1 MGKKISKKRKKRSG
15 QKPKAEKKEAQKISE
30 REAEITQLLSSIEN
44 LEKEY
49 KQGKISEA
57 IYEKLKVEYAD
68 NLKEIEHIPFFEKIK
83 QKISIYN
90 VLLIAIVALALYIRA
105 VLPYDSVFIGDTVRF
120 GGNDPWYH
128 MRLVENTIRNFPHR
142 IFFDPYTRFPFGD
155 VLHFGPLYDQMI
167 ALIALL
173 VGLGSPSLRTIEVIG
188 AYFPAVLGALVVL
201 PVYFIGKI
209 LFDKRAGLLSALIVA
224 IIPGQFL
231 SRSLLGFTD
240 HHVAE
245 TLFSTLTIMFFMIAI
260 RRAAGVRFEHVLGK
274 DWGTLRTPLVYSI
287 LAGFMFGCYLLCWV
301 GGLLIGFI
309 IAVSVIIQHIT
320 DTLRNKSTDYLCIV
334 GVITFVIPLV
344 MVTPIVIQEG
354 AVQYSWLHIYSFIIG
369 ILAFLVLSGI
379 PKLMD
384 RKEIARS
391 YYPLMLIGIGAIGV
405 ASLYLINPSLLQSML
420 GSFNVF
426 QPRGGLLTVAEAT
439 SIFYRGGQFSLQWV
453 WENFTMCFYTALI
466 ALVVV
471 GYRMLKEWKPEDTL
485 LVVWS
490 IVLFFAIVGQNR
502 FAYYFAVNV
511 AILSGYFGIKML
523 EWGGLGELYE
533 DFKRRVKDSSDIGY
547 FVSRYVKIVHIFVVI
562 LVVLLLI
569 YPNVKITM
577 GTGSGAARWTG
588 GPSMDWYSTLDWM
601 RYNTPDPGL
610 DYYAIY
616 EAPTP
621 GEKYPYPDSAYGVM
635 SWWDYGHWI
644 TKIAHRI
651 PNANPFQSG
660 IGGPIGSGNPGACV
674 FFISKTEA
682 EANVVADELGVKYVI
697 SDFMMADVWNA
708 FYNKFGA
715 MTVWAG
721 DTEGYYV
728 QVNNTGGGTGFI
740 PSPKYFSTM
749 EARLHIFDGR
759 GVQLSEE
766 IYLEP
771 LLHYRLVQEST
782 STIITIGGQEVKF
795 VKVFEY
801 VPGAKIVGSAP
812 EGTNAL
818 INVEIKTNQGRTF
831 NYTQT
836 TTSNNGTYEFIVP
849 YSTEGPMAG
858 GTQFDTM
865 PVRPYTIIIGDMMEE
880 VRVTEEQVM
889 TGEIILLT

>member
-1 MGKKISKKRKKRSG
+1 MVGKKRKKKSRA
-15 QKPKAEKKEAQKISE
+15 KPKAAKKGGPKITK
-30 REAEITQLLSSIEN
+30 REAEITQLCSSIEN

-49 KQGKISEA
+49 KQGKISKA
-57 IYEKLKVEYAD
+57 IYKKLKAEYED
-68 NLKEIEHIPFFEKIK
+68 NIKKLEHVSFFEKIK

-90 VLLIAIVALALYIRA
+90 VLLIAIVSLAFYIRA
-105 VLPYDSVFIGDTVRF
+105 VLPYNNVFLGDIVRF

-142 IFFDPYTRFPFGD
+142 IFFDPYTHFPVGD

-167 ALIALL
+167 ALIALI
-173 VGLGSPSLRTIEVIG
+173 VGLGSPSLHTIEVVG

-201 PVYFIGKI
+201 PVYFIGKGV
-209 LFDKRAGLLSALIVA
+209 FDKRVGLLSALVVVIL
-224 IIPGQFL
+224 PGQFL

-260 RRAAGVRFEHVLGK
+260 RRAEVLRFEHVLEK
-274 DWGTLRTPLVYSI
+274 DWDILRTPLAYSI
-287 LAGFMFGCYLLCWV
+287 LAGIIFGCYLLSWA
-301 GGLLIGFI
+301 GALLIGFI
-309 IAVSVIIQHIT
+309 ITVFVIIQHII
-320 DTLRNKSTDYLCIV
+320 DHLKNKSTDYLCIV

-344 MVTPIVIQEG
+344 MVVPIIMQG
-354 AVQYSWLHIYSFIIG
+354 AGQYSWLHISSFIIG
-369 ILAFLVLSGI
+369 ILAFLLLSGI
-379 PKLMD
+379 PKVMD
-384 RKEIARS
+384 RKDIARS
-391 YYPLMLIGIGAIGV
+391 YYPLILIGIGSIGV
-405 ASLYLINPSLLQSML
+405 ASVYLINPFFLHSML
-420 GSFNVF
+420 SSFSIF
-426 QPRGGLLTVAEAT
+426 RPTGGILTVAEVT

-453 WENFTMCFYTALI
+453 WENFTTCFYTALI
-466 ALVVV
+466 ALVMV
-471 GYRMLKEWKPEDTL
+471 GYRIFKEWKPENTL
-485 LVVWS
+485 LGVWS
-490 IVLFFAIVGQNR
+490 IVMFLAIVGQNR
-502 FAYYFAVNV
+502 FAYYFVVNV

-523 EWGGLGELYE
+523 EWGELGSLYE
-533 DFKRRVKDSSDIGY
+533 DFKRRVKNSSDIGY
-547 FVSRYVKIVHIFVVI
+547 FVSRYVKLVHVFAVV

-569 YPNVKITM
+569 YPNVNITM
-577 GTGSGAARWTG
+577 GSGRGAARWTG
-588 GPSMDWYSTLDWM
+588 GPSMDWYSALDWM

-610 DYYAIY
+610 DYYALY
-616 EAPTP
+616 EAPAP
-621 GEKYPYPDSAYGVM
+621 GETYEYPESAYGVM

-644 TKIAHRI
+644 TRIAHRI

-660 IGGPIGSGNPGACV
+660 IGGPIGSDNPGACV
-674 FFISKTEA
+674 FFISKNETEA
-682 EANVVADELGVKYVI
+682 NEVADALGVKYVI
-697 SDFMMADVWNA
+697 SDFMMADVWNT

-728 QVNNTGGGTGFI
+728 QINDTGEGPRLI

-759 GVQLSEE
+759 GVQLSED

-771 LLHYRLVQEST
+771 LHHYRLVHESN
-782 STIITIGGQEVKF
+782 STIISIGGQEVKF

-812 EGTNAL
+812 EGANVL
-818 INVEIKTNQGRTF
+818 INVEIKTNQNRTF

-836 TTSNNGTYEFIVP
+836 TTSNGSYEFIVP
-849 YSTEGPMAG
+849 YSTEGSMLG

-865 PVRPYTIIIGDMMEE
+865 PVGPYTIMVGNLMKEF
-880 VRVTEEQVM
+880 RVTEEQVM
-889 TGEIILLT
+889 TGETISIDLV

>member
-1 MGKKISKKRKKRSG
+1 MGKKTSKKIKKKSG
-15 QKPKAEKKEAQKISE
+15 QKPKAEKKEAQKISK
-30 REAEITQLLSSIEN
+30 REAEVTQLLSSLEN

-49 KQGKISEA
+49 KQGKISKEA
-57 IYEKLKVEYAD
+57 YEKLKVEYAD
-68 NLKEIEHIPFFEKIK
+68 NLKELEHVSFFENIK

-90 VLLIAIVALALYIRA
+90 VLLIAIVALAFYIRA
-105 VLPYDSVFIGDTVRF
+105 VLPYDNVFIGDTVRF

-142 IFFDPYTRFPFGD
+142 IFFDPYTHFPFGD
-155 VLHFGPLYDQMI
+155 VLHFGPLYDQII
-167 ALIALL
+167 AFIALL
-173 VGLGSPSLRTIEVIG
+173 VGLGHPSLRTIEIMG
-188 AYFPAVLGALVVL
+188 AYFPAVLGALVAL

-209 LFDKRAGLLSALIVA
+209 VFDKRVGLLSALIVV
-224 IIPGQFL
+224 IMPGQFL

-245 TLFSTLTIMFFMIAI
+245 TLFSTLTIMFFMMAI
-260 RRAAGVRFEHVLGK
+260 RRAEGTRFEHVLGEEK
-274 DWGTLRTPLVYSI
+274 GILRGPLAYSI
-287 LAGFMFGCYLLCWV
+287 LAGLMFGCYLLCWA
-301 GGLLIGFI
+301 GALLIGFI

-320 DTLRNKSTDYLCIV
+320 DHLRNKSTDHLCIV
-334 GVITFVIPLV
+334 GVITFLIPLMMVIPTI
-344 MVTPIVIQEG
+344 MQG
-354 AVQYSWLHIYSFIIG
+354 AGQYSSLHIFSFIIG
-369 ILAFLVLSGI
+369 ILAFLLLSGTS
-379 PKLMD
+379 KLMD
-384 RKEIARS
+384 HKEIARS
-391 YYPLMLIGIGAIGV
+391 YYPLILIGIGAIG
-405 ASLYLINPSLLQSML
+405 AAGIHLINPSLLSSIF
-420 GSFNVF
+420 GSFSIF
-426 QPRGGLLTVAEAT
+426 QPSGGLLTVAEAT

-466 ALVVV
+466 ALVMVV
-471 GYRMLKEWKPEDTL
+471 YRMLKEWIPEDTL

-490 IVLFFAIVGQNR
+490 TVMFFAIVGQNR

-523 EWGGLGELYE
+523 EWGGLGELHK

-547 FVSRYVKIVHIFVVI
+547 FVSRYVKLVHVFVVI
-562 LVVLLLI
+562 LVVLLFI
-569 YPNVKITM
+569 YPNVNITM
-577 GTGSGAARWTG
+577 GSGPGAARWTG
-588 GPSMDWYSTLDWM
+588 GPSMDWHSALDWM

-610 DYYAIY
+610 DYYALY
-616 EAPTP
+616 EAPAP
-621 GEKYPYPDSAYGVM
+621 GETYRYPDSAYGVM

-644 TKIAHRI
+644 TRIAHRI

-660 IGGPIGSGNPGACV
+660 IGGPIGSDNPGACV

-682 EANVVADELGVKYVI
+682 EANEVADELGVKYVV

-728 QVNNTGGGTGFI
+728 QVNNTGGGTGFT

-759 GVQLSEE
+759 GVQLSED

-771 LLHYRLVQEST
+771 LLHYRLVHEST
-782 STIITIGGQEVKF
+782 STIISIGGQEVKF

-812 EGTNAL
+812 DGTNAL

-849 YSTEGPMAG
+849 YSTEGPVAG

-865 PVRPYTIIIGDMMEE
+865 PVRPYTIIIGDMIGE
-880 VRVTEEQVM
+880 VRVTEGQVM